1 MASRSDD
8 SGSRQV
14 TRHPMRGWRT
24 CKENSFQ
31 SIAFFEYSL
40 AQLHI
45 QRGDAAQAREAFER
59 ALTTDLSFY
68 AAYAALGDL
77 AMQRGDTAAAAE
89 NYRQAVDLRPA
100 DGGLRAGYAL
110 ALIKANRPLE
120 AVAQL
125 ELAIELEPYFA
136 QPYFVLARVFDHSG
150 FHEKALSNYEQFL
163 ARSSLARAERTW
175 VQTRVN
181 ELRPPAP

>member
-1 MASRSDD
+1 M
-8 SGSRQV
+8 

-45 QRGDAAQAREAFER
+45 QRGDDAQAREAFER

-136 QPYFVLARVFDHSG
+136 QP
-150 FHEKALSNYEQFL
+150 
-163 ARSSLARAERTW
+163 
-175 VQTRVN
+175 
-181 ELRPPAP
+181 